1 MSDKQVIPKEIIDF
15 VKNRIKLCEAKSE
28 ESLERVKQQSDT
40 KLILLEANDS
50 MLYRHLQSVFMLLD
64 YNLSMSNTLLNVS
77 NTLADSVGKIL
88 PAHNTLAIDVMQELD
103 HVRKGMKNIL
113 IPIAEK
119 LREDEERDKRVRDMY
134 G

>member
-119 LREDEERDKRVRDMY
+119 LREDEERDMY